1 MSPSLI
7 SCVCACVFFSL
18 LVTLLGKRDSK
29 MSAVENS
36 EQEAAQAAK
45 MAAVKARKAAANV
58 PNLLKELKVK
68 ISVVKRSA
76 VYFFMCFLV

>member
-1 MSPSLI
+1 
-7 SCVCACVFFSL
+7 
-18 LVTLLGKRDSK
+18 

-45 MAAVKARKAAANV
+45 MATVKARKAAANV

-76 VYFFMCFLV
+76 VNFFICF